1 MNASNFFTKEQKEDI
16 KLAIK
21 DAELDTSGEI
31 RVHLELNCEQDS
43 MTQAAQ
49 IFKRLK
55 MEKTIHRNAVLIY
68 LAIDSRKFAIIGDE
82 GINAIVPNDFWNDV
96 KTNMLIHF
104 RQADFVN
111 GILSSVNMVGEKLK
125 QHFPHQRDDV
135 NELADDISFDDNKEL
150 SEKVDAEN

>member
-125 QHFPHQRDDV
+125 QHFPHKRDDV